1 MPAITKGQQYHT
13 FYKVYINCWVTY
25 LQQILS
31 FKFNFIFLSC
41 KAQLNCWLTI
51 LLQNLSLKANR
62 MLAHVALQI
71 LLPRANV
78 KHCLRCLLQQLVTN
92 APIEQPIT
100 WDQCFLCHFA
110 APGFELLISG

>member
-1 MPAITKGQQYHT
+1 
-13 FYKVYINCWVTY
+13 
-25 LQQILS
+25 
-31 FKFNFIFLSC
+31 
-41 KAQLNCWLTI
+41 
-51 LLQNLSLKANR
+51 

-100 WDQCFLCHFA
+100 WDQCFLCHYA
-110 APGFELLISG
+110 APGFELLISGSAAEYSTTVLAPLYSSSLTVMYIGKVVCENAMGGTVAVLAVATLGEATQI